1 MGRNLAV
8 RNMFQ
13 LILTKSLIVVFSP
26 QGAMFLGLLLK
37 VLLLEVKLSTHPHKM
52 THFVLPGILA
62 AHIVEHG
69 IQVELTE

>member
-1 MGRNLAV
+1 
-8 RNMFQ
+8 
-13 LILTKSLIVVFSP
+13 
-26 QGAMFLGLLLK
+26 MFLGLVLK
-37 VLLLEVKLSTHPHKM
+37 VLLLEVSLSAHPHKM